1 MIEVYVKS
9 GVCYDIDMKY
19 DKMLA
24 ILQDEFIHQNTYITA
39 KLPDGLRCAIRK
51 DCIVSINEIPDNQNA

>member
-9 GVCYDIDMKY
+9 GVCYEIEMEY

-24 ILQDEFIHQNTYITA
+24 ILQDEFIHQDTYITT
-39 KLPDGLRCAIRK
+39 KLPDGLKCAIRK
-51 DCIVSINEIPDNQNA
+51 DCIVSINEMPDNQRA